1 MSKRKENYK
10 EKFMANVIFNGWI
23 TSDFEGFD
31 YEKIFEM
38 SDGSTWQQAEY
49 KYWYH
54 YAYMPKAQIIS
65 ECGRT
70 VLNVEGNSVSVTRL

>member
-1 MSKRKENYK
+1 ME
-10 EKFMANVIFNGWI
+10 NVIFNGWI

-31 YEKIFEM
+31 DEKIFEM

-54 YAYMPKAQIIS
+54 YAYMPKAKIIS
-65 ECGRT
+65 ENGRT
-70 VLNVEGNSVSVTRL
+70 ELHVDGNYVRVTRL